1 MEKFYNL
8 TRNSIFFLLFLVL
21 LTYGCGND
29 VPVSENTV
37 FEEIV
42 KEEEKEKVEEK
53 LPDLGNTDAEAYY
66 KLGIDTIKKGNFD
79 LALQAWNKA
88 IEIDP
93 LMVKAYNYLGRAY
106 YTRGMMDEAIV
117 AYQKVLELAPEDPK
131 GYINLGIAFRY
142 NEMYDESLEVLQKA
156 IEINPISAIA
166 YDEIGSALLKK
177 EKYDEAIEAYK
188 NAVAID
194 PKFPQPH
201 NNLGVVYLLK
211 GMAKDASA
219 EFELFQQLSAEKKAE
234 QAKIM
239 GGGH

>member
-1 MEKFYNL
+1 MKRFYHV
-8 TRNSIFFLLFLVL
+8 TRYHIFSLVLFCL

-29 VPVSENTV
+29 EPVQESTV

-42 KEEEKEKVEEK
+42 KEEETEEVVEK

-93 LMVKAYNYLGRAY
+93 AMVKAHNYLGRAY
-106 YTRGMMDEAIV
+106 YTRGMMDEAID
-117 AYQKVLELAPEDPK
+117 AYKKVLELAPEDPS

-156 IEINPISAIA
+156 IEINPISAVA
-166 YDEIGSALLKK
+166 YDEIGSVLLKK
-177 EKYDEAIEAYK
+177 EKYDEAIGAYK

-219 EFELFQQLSAEKKAE
+219 EFELFQELTAKKNAE

>member
-1 MEKFYNL
+1 MKNFYGV
-8 TRNSIFFLLFLVL
+8 TRYRIFYLAILVL

-29 VPVSENTV
+29 EPVTESTV
-37 FEEIV
+37 FDEIV
-42 KEEEKEKVEEK
+42 QEEEKVAVVEK

-66 KLGIDTIKKGNFD
+66 NFGIDTIKKGNFD
-79 LALQAWNKA
+79 LALEAWNKA

-93 LMVKAYNYLGRAY
+93 AMIKAHNYLGRAY
-106 YTRGMMDEAIV
+106 YTRGMMEEAIA
-117 AYQKVLELAPEDPK
+117 AYKKVLELAPEDPS
-131 GYINLGIAFRY
+131 GYINLGIAYRY

-177 EKYDEAIEAYK
+177 EKYDEAIGAYK

-194 PKFPQPH
+194 PKYPQPH

-211 GMAKDASA
+211 GMSKDASA
-219 EFELFQQLSAEKKAE
+219 EFELFKQLSAEKKAE